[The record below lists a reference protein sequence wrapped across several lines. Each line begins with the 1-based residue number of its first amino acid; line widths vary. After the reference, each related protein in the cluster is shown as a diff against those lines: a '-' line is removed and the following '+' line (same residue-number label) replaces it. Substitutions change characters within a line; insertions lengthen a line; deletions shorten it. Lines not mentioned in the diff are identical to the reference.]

1 MILCP
6 VGSNWDF
13 LKLSWILFLQAM
25 SSLLKGLC
33 EALLIWSCLQ
43 VDRNLSFL
51 NEFVESAAAN
61 GARFYIPE
69 SEHSDMHTT
78 VITGIHDQLE
88 PSAHA
93 LPFEAYEVAKLPS
106 PPIAAAASSFPS
118 FEEQK
123 KPESPRSLRTHLAA
137 NSGFDTVSF
146 NPDIT
151 RLQLDGVQKKWG

>member
-1 MILCP
+1 MILGLNP
-6 VGSNWDF
+6 ETVAR
-13 LKLSWILFLQAM
+13 ILQMDA
-25 SSLLKGLC
+25 SC
-33 EALLIWSCLQ
+33 EDIE

-61 GARFYIPE
+61 GARLYIPE

>member
-1 MILCP
+1 M
-6 VGSNWDF
+6 
-13 LKLSWILFLQAM
+13 
-25 SSLLKGLC
+25 
-33 EALLIWSCLQ
+33 
-43 VDRNLSFL
+43 DRNLSFL
-51 NEFVESAAAN
+51 NEFIESAAAN
-61 GARFYIPE
+61 GARLYIPE
-69 SEHSDMHTT
+69 SEHSDMRTT

-93 LPFEAYEVAKLPS
+93 LRFEAYEVAKLPS

-151 RLQLDGVQKKWG
+151 RLWLDGVQKKWGQPSSHPPQLSSSSPSGLDKKRRQLEQWGHC